1 MSQKKKITTIQLI
14 PTDDGRTL
22 FSTLIA
28 LPQLNWRLEKW
39 ARQSLRHFASKAI
52 ALQRLS
58 LRKEFPRK
66 SS

>member
-1 MSQKKKITTIQLI
+1 MSQKKKSPQSNLFPPMT
-14 PTDDGRTL
+14 GERL